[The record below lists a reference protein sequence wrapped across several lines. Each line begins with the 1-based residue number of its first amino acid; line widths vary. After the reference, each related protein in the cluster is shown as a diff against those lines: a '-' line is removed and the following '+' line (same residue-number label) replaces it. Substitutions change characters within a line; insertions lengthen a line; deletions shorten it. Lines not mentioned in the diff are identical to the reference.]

1 MPAANL
7 PPELR
12 TRPAEQAV
20 VSAAPPAAQVAS
32 ALRQIAHALGWPPRT
47 QRRPIVAS
55 EARAAFVNCL
65 SDVPTLQARAL
76 SERLSHTQSLSELW
90 YLRPVVFQVLAL
102 HHSQA
107 EAERRLIWLGERFDR
122 RSQPRAPGTPARPR

>member
-1 MPAANL
+1 MPATNL
-7 PPELR
+7 SPELP
-12 TRPAEQAV
+12 TQPAEQAV
-20 VSAAPPAAQVAS
+20 VTAAPPAAHAAS
-32 ALRQIAHALGWPPRT
+32 AWQQFTHALGWPQRAR
-47 QRRPIVAS
+47 RRPIVAS

-65 SDVPTLQARAL
+65 ADVPTLQAQAL

-90 YLRPVVFQVLAL
+90 HLRPAVFQVLAL

-122 RSQPRAPGTPARPR
+122 RSQPRAPGTPTRPR